1 VAVILVGGGAR
12 SGKSRYA
19 QALAEV
25 HGHKLGFVATAQVL
39 DDEMRRRVRKHQ
51 MDRGAQFITIEEPL
65 DVAGVIEER
74 ARSFD
79 AIVIDCLTLW
89 LSNIM
94 LAGDR
99 DVEAEMARLVT
110 AAAQTTSGVVFVT
123 NEVGCGIVPENELSR
138 RFRDHAG
145 FLNQRVAEIS
155 TRVYFMAFGCPL
167 RVK

>member
-1 VAVILVGGGAR
+1 MILVGGGAR

-65 DVAGVIEER
+65 ELASLIEER

-79 AIVIDCLTLW
+79 AMVIDCLTLW
-89 LSNIM
+89 LSNVM
-94 LAGDR
+94 LAGSR
-99 DVEAEMARLVT
+99 DVEAEIARL
-110 AAAQTTSGVVFVT
+110 AAAASQVPSGLVFVT
-123 NEVGCGIVPENELSR
+123 NEVGCGIVPEDELSR
-138 RFRDHAG
+138 RFRDCAG
-145 FLNQRVAEIS
+145 FLNQRMAEIS
-155 TRVYFMAFGCPL
+155 TRVYFMAFGCPM